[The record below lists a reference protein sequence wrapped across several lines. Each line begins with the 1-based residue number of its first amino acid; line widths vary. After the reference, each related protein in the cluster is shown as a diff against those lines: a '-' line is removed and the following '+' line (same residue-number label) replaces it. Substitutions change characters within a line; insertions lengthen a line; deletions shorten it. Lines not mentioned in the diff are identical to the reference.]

1 MLDQISKSSVVVI
14 ASLSSIIIRCV
25 IDETTHKDRMTDDR
39 DDVTVDLLQVRV
51 TVGIYKLG

>member
-51 TVGIYKLG
+51 TVDIYKLG